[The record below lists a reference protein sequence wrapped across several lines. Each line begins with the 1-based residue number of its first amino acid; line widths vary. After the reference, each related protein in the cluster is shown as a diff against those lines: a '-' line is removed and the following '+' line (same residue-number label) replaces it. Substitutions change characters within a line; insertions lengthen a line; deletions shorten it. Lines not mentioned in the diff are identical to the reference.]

1 MKNDKLDMLVKMLD
15 EGGESYRKAKNLMG
29 ISVKY
34 EFALSSCCGKKF

>member
-34 EFALSSCCGKKF
+34 EFALSSCCEKKF